1 MVSIP
6 SDGGVVQGATT
17 SRIPSA
23 ISCTSFSYGLN
34 AKWLVYLLTKNTIFK
49 VCDGMLK
56 DTFRRSLRRGIQGR
70 VRSRR
75 ADLRALAY
83 RRDASSLPR
92 VGGRLRVG
100 LQEV

>member
-1 MVSIP
+1 
-6 SDGGVVQGATT
+6 
-17 SRIPSA
+17 
-23 ISCTSFSYGLN
+23 
-34 AKWLVYLLTKNTIFK
+34 
-49 VCDGMLK
+49 MLK